1 MAAPLVSMTTKDIA
15 TELANAFAGT
25 EWTVTYVESYSPYI
39 DASRINL
46 THSNG
51 ASVLVEYIKKELKL
65 AFTPEW
71 PRDVEGSIYRPEDPA
86 GCVQVS
92 AVRSWPII
100 VNDVTRRLLT
110 KFQEQYPEML
120 AVVKR
125 VNEAYSNQQKVAD
138 ELAAM
143 LGTKA
148 ESHGRPT
155 TQFHGYYRLYRIC
168 INHGG
173 TTVNMELSSVKAETA
188 RKIIEI
194 LKQNEAR

>member
-1 MAAPLVSMTTKDIA
+1 MAAPLASMTTKDIT

-25 EWTVTYVESYSPYI
+25 EWTVTYVESYSPCI

-51 ASVLVEYIKKELKL
+51 ATVMVEYLKKELRL
-65 AFTPEW
+65 AFTPIW
-71 PRDVEGSIYRPEDPA
+71 PGDVTGSTHKPEDPA

-100 VNDVTRRLLT
+100 VNDVTRRLLS
-110 KFQEQYPEML
+110 KFQEQYPEIL

-125 VNEAYSNQQKVAD
+125 VNEAYNNQQKVAD

-155 TQFHGYYRLYRIC
+155 TQFHGYYRLYRLSV
-168 INHGG
+168 NHGG
-173 TTVNMELSSVKAETA
+173 ATVNMELSSVKAEVA